1 MTKISSRMLAKIY
14 TGRITE
20 QYLLNQLNTS
30 IYSETFQQSKAR
42 IDKTTELY
50 KGRYNM
56 VYPNG
61 ETDDEIL
68 VENRIKTDIHD
79 ISRLANEPKA
89 SITFIK
95 RGSRKDDAK
104 ESEIR
109 TNIAT
114 TIWDMNRG
122 DTYTRQLF
130 MDLIGTGFMVAPVFF
145 NSKSE
150 YAQFTRLDPRFCW
163 PEVRNGKLMN
173 LVYAE
178 HVYAR
183 VASVMEENFPEVPA
197 DAQDEC
203 DLINYYDENE
213 VVKAAVFMIKQPIA
227 KGKTAGDPDE
237 QFLVIYDRWEH
248 NLGCVPVAFEK
259 LDTFDGAFHGMFEQV
274 GASVVA
280 RNAIVKYMV
289 ESAESR
295 VHAPFEEKNILNAGA
310 LPGPDTVYHH
320 DPNSTDSFM
329 RRVPAEDAS
338 NQIFP
343 LLGILGQEE
352 RQETGVPASRAGIV
366 PQSIASGTFVTTTQG
381 QLTSVVQEI
390 QDKMAEFRYHI
401 TYVAFKIEE
410 KFLDNEKPL
419 ARAVGRKKMYT
430 PTKDIDG
437 WYAHKVTYGVAA
449 GLDKQTADVRL
460 LQYKSAGAISD
471 QTMREQIDFITDPLS
486 EQDQIDKETVQRAL
500 VQKWVS
506 DPATPPLLLMKVVE
520 AMNQEGNDF
529 ATALTEVMA
538 LAEKLAANQQAA
550 QAAKSGQ
557 PGPTAEPGQ
566 IVPPQSPTTGPG
578 QDVSAGGTQTPLP
591 PAGGQTQ
598 FQPLPL
604 GQVITRNIR

>member
-1 MTKISSRMLAKIY
+1 MAARINSRTLNKIY
-14 TGRITE
+14 RGRITE
-20 QYLLNQLNTS
+20 QYLLQQLNTS
-30 IYSETFQQSKAR
+30 IYSESFDEFKRR

-89 SITFIK
+89 SISFIA
-95 RGSRKDDAK
+95 RGSKKDDAK

-109 TNIAT
+109 TSIAQ

-130 MDLIGTGFMVAPVFF
+130 MDLIGTGFMVAPLYH
-145 NSKSE
+145 NSKSQ

-163 PEVRNGKLMN
+163 PDVRNGQLQN

-183 VASVMEENFPEVPA
+183 VASAQEENFPAVPPDAREEV
-197 DAQDEC
+197 
-203 DLINYYDENE
+203 DLVNYYDENE
-213 VVKAAVFMIKQPIA
+213 VVKAVVFMIQQPMP
-227 KGKTAGDPDE
+227 KGNKAAAPDE
-237 QFLVIYDRWEH
+237 QYLVIYDRWEH
-248 NLGCVPVAFEK
+248 GLGCVPVAFEK
-259 LDTFDGAFHGMFEQV
+259 LDTFDSAFHGMFEQV

-280 RNAIVKYMV
+280 RNSIVKYMV

-352 RQETGVPASRAGIV
+352 RQETGVPASRAGVV

-381 QLTSVVQEI
+381 QLTSVVQEV
-390 QDKMAEFRYHI
+390 QDKMASLRYHI

-410 KFLDNEKPL
+410 KFLDVEKPL
-419 ARAVGRKKMYT
+419 VRAVGHKKNYK
-430 PTKDIDG
+430 PTRDIDG

-471 QTMREQIDFITDPLS
+471 QTMREQIDFIPDPTS
-486 EQDQIDKETVQRAL
+486 EQDKIDRETVQRAL
-500 VQKWVS
+500 IQKWVS
-506 DPATPPLLLMKVVE
+506 DPATPPILLMQVVE
-520 AMNQEGNDF
+520 AMNKDGDNF
-529 ATALTEVMA
+529 AAAVTKVMA
-538 LAEKLAANQQAA
+538 LAEKLAQQQQDKAA
-550 QAAKSGQ
+550 GVQ
-557 PGPTAEPGQ
+557 PGPEAVPGQ
-566 IVPPQSPTTGPG
+566 IVPPESPQTGPG
-578 QDVSAGGTQTPLP
+578 QGVAAGGTETPVAG
-591 PAGGQTQ
+591 AGGEVKFAPQ
-598 FQPLPL
+598 PL
-604 GQVITRNIR
+604 GQVITRNN